1 MMHLSTKI
9 FQRDCSV
16 LKLFWPTTRME
27 LALVAYN
34 VTSASSAIDVSGT
47 YMVENSSLLVLIKA
61 IYLGLLSS
69 PLAKL

>member
-1 MMHLSTKI
+1 
-9 FQRDCSV
+9 
-16 LKLFWPTTRME
+16 ME

-47 YMVENSSLLVLIKA
+47 YTVENSSLLVLIKA
-61 IYLGLLSS
+61 IYLSLLSS